1 MRRGRSR
8 GQSVNA
14 ARCGL
19 LSTVALLG
27 CAATQGTVRATLAFL
42 WVVLLMT
49 ALALEWTARRRAR
62 EAAPPPPPARGRP
75 ARKAPPGRAR
85 PARRR

>member
-19 LSTVALLG
+19 LSTFALLG
-27 CAATQGTVRATLAFL
+27 CAATQGTVRATLAFV
-42 WVVLLMT
+42 WVVLLVT
-49 ALALEWTARRRAR
+49 AVALEWSARRRLR
-62 EAAPPPPPARGRP
+62 AAPPP
-75 ARKAPPGRAR
+75 RKRAG
-85 PARRR
+85 